1 MARDN
6 ETENLSVLGIVLASL
21 PGEQD
26 LKAARMSDVLPVP
39 DRRSRTRW
47 LRVSVSRFRRSDDG
61 ATAVEFGLLAL
72 PFFSLMYAILEV
84 ALVFWASQVLET
96 ATAAAA
102 RQIYTGQFQMSASN
116 NMPSQTSADLQANFK
131 TALCANVAALFDCPS
146 SVFIDIR
153 NITTNSA
160 AATPPV
166 MVNGAF
172 NSSAFGYQ
180 TVAAGQT
187 ALVTAALEYKTIIKV
202 VTGTPGLTS
211 GNRILMATAI
221 FQTEPY
227 Q

>member
-1 MARDN
+1 
-6 ETENLSVLGIVLASL
+6 
-21 PGEQD
+21 
-26 LKAARMSDVLPVP
+26 MSDVLPVP
-39 DRRSRTRW
+39 DRSSRAGR
-47 LRVSVSRFRRSDDG
+47 LRVWASRFRRSDDG

-84 ALVFWASQVLET
+84 AMVFWSSQMLET

-102 RQIYTGQFQMSASN
+102 RQIYTGQFQTSASN
-116 NMPSQTSADLQANFK
+116 NQANQTSSDLQANFK
-131 TALCANVAALFDCPS
+131 TALCANVSAMFDCPS
-146 SVFIDIR
+146 SVFVDVR

-172 NSSAFGYQ
+172 NGSAFGYQ
-180 TVAAGQT
+180 SVAAGQT